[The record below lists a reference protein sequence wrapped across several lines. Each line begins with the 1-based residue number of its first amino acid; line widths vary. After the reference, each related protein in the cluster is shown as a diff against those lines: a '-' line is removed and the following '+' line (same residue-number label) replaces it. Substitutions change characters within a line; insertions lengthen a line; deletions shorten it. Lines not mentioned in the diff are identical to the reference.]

1 MEFVTLCPGFVV
13 GPHLNRSM
21 FTSADVIIE
30 LMRGEFPELYGN
42 KMPFV
47 DIRDVCQAHI
57 NAITQPNV
65 ENTDLHEMSS
75 VIDSARDE
83 RDLQPTLVPQ
93 APAQGG
99 GPAQEGPCRG
109 MCSERSHRFAHDP
122 KGPPSAGVPRCPGS
136 GTPGRIPPMS
146 V

>member
-1 MEFVTLCPGFVV
+1 MEFVTLCPGFVL

-65 ENTDLHEMSS
+65 ENTRYILVGDCLNLWHVREI
-75 VIDSARDE
+75 IDNEYDE
-83 RDLQPTLVPQ
+83 NYIHATGEV
-93 APAQGG
+93 
-99 GPAQEGPCRG
+99 
-109 MCSERSHRFAHDP
+109 
-122 KGPPSAGVPRCPGS
+122 
-136 GTPGRIPPMS
+136 T
-146 V
+146 